1 MGKADELST
10 LQILLRAIKNLI
22 TAADLHISAE
32 ELEEKGVMAAI
43 RCSLGDFV
51 CAKLKVHLC
60 RMSCK
65 RSEVQGKTI
74 KDLIDS
80 N

>member
-1 MGKADELST
+1 MGKVDELFT

-22 TAADLHISAE
+22 NATDLHISAE
-32 ELEEKGVMAAI
+32 ELEEKGVTAGT
-43 RCSLGDFV
+43 RCILGDFA
-51 CAKLKVHLC
+51 CAMLKVHLC

-80 N
+80 I